1 MASRSLNEVNLIGNL
16 TRDPELRYTP
26 QGTAI
31 ASFSIAT
38 NRQWNDSQG
47 NKKEEAAFHR
57 IVAWSKLG
65 EICSQYLQKGTLV
78 YVKGRLAYREW
89 TDQQNVK
96 HNVTEIIISDMMILS
111 SKPQAQ
117 AQPSTANKVEDV
129 PDDVAPEPDPTPEPE
144 QQELGTDKPNEENK
158 EDVNPDDIPF

>member
-1 MASRSLNEVNLIGNL
+1 MARSLNEVNLIGNL
-16 TRDPELRYTP
+16 TKDPELRYTP

-47 NKKEEAAFHR
+47 NQKDEVAFHR
-57 IVAWSKLG
+57 IVAWQKLG
-65 EICSQYLQKGTLV
+65 EICSQYLQKGTKV

-89 TDQQNVK
+89 TAQDGTK
-96 HNVTEIIISDMMILS
+96 KNVTEIVISDMMILS

-117 AQPSTANKVEDV
+117 AQPQTTNQVEDV

-144 QQELGTDKPNEENK
+144 QQELGTDSKSNDK
-158 EDVNPDDIPF
+158 TEDVNPDDIPF